1 MAFTASHLSDVIPAK
16 AGIHLDLALLP
27 IKGIPPK
34 SKAKVK
40 VKVKVK
46 MDPSFRW
53 DDDLFA
59 SCASSNLTIAL
70 SETQA

>member
-40 VKVKVK
+40 VK

>member
-40 VKVKVK
+40 VKVK